1 MNIYRSIC
9 LFVLIFFIC
18 FSPSIHSSAKDEKKA
33 KKETWLATAFPD
45 IKEGDTTETFM
56 RKVSD
61 MLQNPIINAP
71 HHIGYV
77 DKDGFISKAAQKAY
91 EEEVQKIL
99 SQEQKNKFSPYDTNA
114 DGAVSLKEI
123 AEKDKVKLE
132 HAEALYKAGKAHRTQ
147 AADEID
153 RIYGAM
159 IKAKDSVHP
168 NSFFSSIVYP
178 FAELDLNGDMTLS
191 SKEIGT
197 PSEANFITITK
208 EIADQFEALMA
219 LPNDG
224 KPVSIETVSNKAL
237 KTFKFFDKD
246 GSGEISYGEYLN
258 SYYTRVAEI
267 NRAARTA
274 CKLPDLSDSGPTYA
288 VYMQNT
294 LATASYKFSSLTD
307 YTQFGEVH
315 IEKQSTPI
323 NLILISH
330 AGIVWDIQGD
340 TKSLNKIIV
349 FGQSAQGHGGFHTF
363 LERPDPYLQENYHSR
378 RDSKLFPSRYIS
390 AAVTGV
396 PKEKVQFSDI
406 HFCLDMEKLNDH
418 GMVTERERAE
428 RQRSNEQT
436 VGFAVGMKKPH
447 LLKTQPQVSHVL
459 IKSSPEIIFDS
470 GKVEAQTKQPEG
482 FKKEYW
488 DLFLGAVPQGHK
500 FIDPKDV
507 VSGSAYSINSPYYP
521 LWGGLAQ
528 LVNQGILE
536 ELKFDPGERKAIFLL
551 KKDLPM
557 FMGATSTNPWNVT
570 LIADK
575 ETLHVPYMEQGWA
588 GTHYCVFSRAGDYLH
603 GNEGRCSKSDLGL
616 LHKKPAAQSN
626 SKNIFLRMDKFL
638 PTLTAER
645 ESFDIELKIDKK
657 RCEEAYGEAYREKC
671 TIPKALKR
679 KGALDYVL
687 RIEPN
692 RNGTLSWKDENT
704 LTFSLAPETAWDY
717 ADSYRLSLDL
727 GNNVLIN
734 GKKKGEAF
742 FIPAGPVYEISNL
755 QITPDDLT
763 PESMIITADIA
774 ANYDIDQVDNTTV
787 CKLPMGSLTP
797 DAFFIDNSDCE
808 ALPTE
813 APLDDLFFEMKDG
826 RGRIKL
832 VLPAGQYASPPDY
845 LEITGAN
852 IPSSTA
858 GGMGLG
864 KALAFFEDPE
874 EKKAY
879 TAKMNNLVT
888 KAQNG
893 DGQAQFELGMA
904 YLKGEEVEKSLYRSR
919 KWLTKAAKND
929 VQSAWVELGKLILMK
944 IPDKH
949 YYADSHAFYWLTKA
963 ANIDIAEAQ
972 YQLGMLHGDFQS
984 HFYDGPLSLF
994 WTIKSGEKKFIPA
1007 LITLGKIYEEGFETE
1022 FGRVAKPDHKKS
1034 LEYYSAASDLGN
1046 MEAASHVARIHYLG
1060 LGVDEDITKAYELAK
1075 GAILK
1080 SARSDLAVRDIAAKI
1095 IAEALLRQEDYPQ
1108 EHDKAKAAIIAD
1120 RVFNEFPEP
1129 YMRMWIAQSM
1139 PVLLDTVKQQ
1149 GLTHDLPVAKAIA
1162 ERQEK
1167 DTPDLAE
1174 LRLIKALITLNEG
1187 LSTKINIFNVYYEK
1201 PLMEAIALLEP
1212 LVNDPVLDHD
1222 AIYVLAECY
1231 ASIGEHKKIWALSE
1245 HAQYQRYFTT
1255 PELAKALAW
1264 GYEHLGDRQSVMG
1277 ASNYYQL
1284 IGDREGM
1291 TRTSF
1296 RISGNPDN
1304 FLLELKKKV
1313 KNNPGQIRPLLEYAS
1328 FVYYQTGDYENALTA
1343 LHKALKIDPDNRAAR
1358 AIAGIAYL
1366 AKASQLNKKEGVS
1379 ENVRKHMNAAKVL
1392 GVHKWMVMF
1401 SCGLYCKDIAAL
1413 LDDYY
1418 THIGASENVKT
1429 KSRKQDEIR
1438 DIESPNDGETPL

>member
-258 SYYTRVAEI
+258 SFYTRRAEEKK
-267 NRAARTA
+267 AARKA
-274 CKLPDLSDSGPTYA
+274 CKLPDLSDGGPTYA
-288 VYMQNT
+288 IYMQNT
-294 LATASYKFSSLTD
+294 HATASYKFFSLTD

-349 FGQSAQGHGGFHTF
+349 FGQSAQGRGGFHTF

-588 GTHYCVFSRAGDYLH
+588 GSHYCVFSRAGDYLH
-603 GNEGRCSKSDLGL
+603 GNEGRCSKSDLGVL
-616 LHKKPAAQSN
+616 NKKPAAQSN
-626 SKNIFLRMDKFL
+626 SKNLFLRMDKFL

-671 TIPKALKR
+671 TIPKALR
-679 KGALDYVL
+679 EKGALDYAIT
-687 RIEPN
+687 IEPN
-692 RNGTLSWKDENT
+692 RNGKLSWKDDTT
-704 LTFSLAPETAWDY
+704 LSYTLSDGSTWDY
-717 ADSYRLSLDL
+717 AETYKITLEL
-727 GNNVLIN
+727 GHNVLIN
-734 GKKKGEAF
+734 GMAKGTAF
-742 FIPAGPVYEISNL
+742 FNPATPVLEISNL
-755 QITPDDLT
+755 KIEPDDLN
-763 PESMIITADIA
+763 PENKVVTADIRS
-774 ANYDIDQVDNTTV
+774 NYTIRVIENIRI
-787 CKLPMGSLTP
+787 CNLPIGSLAP
-797 DAFFIDNSDCE
+797 DAFFIQNNDCQP
-808 ALPTE
+808 LPIE
-813 APLDDLFFEMKDG
+813 EPVDDLAFEFNNGKS
-826 RGRIKL
+826 RIKI
-832 VLPAGQYASPPDY
+832 VLPPEPKSLPPTY
-845 LEITGAN
+845 LEVSNPHIE
-852 IPSSTA
+852 SSTA
-858 GGMGLG
+858 GGVGVHR
-864 KALAFFEDPE
+864 AIAFFEEPE
-874 EKKAY
+874 VKRTYPEAINTLVEKAEK
-879 TAKMNNLVT
+879 
-888 KAQNG
+888 G
-893 DGQAQFELGMA
+893 DANSKFELGMA
-904 YLKGEEVEKSLYRSR
+904 YLQGDQIEKSLHRSQ
-919 KWLTKAAKND
+919 KWLTQAAKQD
-929 VQSAWVELGKLILMK
+929 HPEAWVELGKLNMMK
-944 IPDKH
+944 VADRW
-949 YYADSHAFYWLTKA
+949 YYHDIQAFYWLTKA
-963 ANIDIAEAQ
+963 ANAGNAEAQ
-972 YQLGMLHGDFQS
+972 FYLGVLHADFQS
-984 HFYDGPLSLF
+984 PFLDGPLSVF
-994 WTIKSGEKKFIPA
+994 WTKKAGQKQFIPA
-1007 LITLGKIYEEGFETE
+1007 LIKLGKIYEEGFETE
-1022 FGRVAKPDHKKS
+1022 YGQVAKADYNKS
-1034 LEYYSAASDLGN
+1034 LEYYSAASNLGSL
-1046 MEAASHVARIHYLG
+1046 EATAHVARIYYLG
-1060 LGVDEDITKAYELAK
+1060 LGVDEDHAKAYELAK
-1075 GAILK
+1075 SAILK
-1080 SARSDLAVRDIAAKI
+1080 SERDDLAVRDSAAKI
-1095 IAEALLRQEDYPQ
+1095 IAEILLEQEKYPQ
-1108 EHDKAKAAIIAD
+1108 AKDTAKANAIAD
-1120 RVFNEFPEP
+1120 RVFKEFPQP
-1129 YMRMWIAQSM
+1129 HMRMWIAHSM

-1149 GLTHDLPVAKAIA
+1149 ALTYDLPVAKAIM

-1167 DTPDLAE
+1167 ETPNLPE
-1174 LRLIKALITLNEG
+1174 LQLVKALILLNDG
-1187 LSTKINIFNVYYEK
+1187 FSRKLNIFNVYYEK

-1379 ENVRKHMNAAKVL
+1379 DNVRKHMNAAKVL